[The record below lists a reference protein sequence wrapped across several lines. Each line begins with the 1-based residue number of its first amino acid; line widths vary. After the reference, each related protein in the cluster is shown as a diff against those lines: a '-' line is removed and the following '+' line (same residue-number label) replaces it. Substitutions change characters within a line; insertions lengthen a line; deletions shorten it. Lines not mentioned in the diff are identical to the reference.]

1 MQQFHAIVVGAGIA
15 GLGTAGLLQKQ
26 GLKTLV
32 LEKSRTPGG
41 RAKTRI
47 LPGGWRVDSGT
58 HCVDNG
64 DRSACADLLGRIGA
78 EIGWSRP
85 VQGLHVFDGD
95 RWKGMTEYFNLS
107 AAELQQLTGL
117 ENSFAP
123 MTGNEIDRLDL
134 VSLADFIKERG
145 LSTAVAK
152 YLKIMGMVQT
162 TLTDDK
168 KISAGEFVSI
178 YREGMQCGGGFGRL
192 ANVQM
197 PLGGIST
204 MINAMAEACNNPGCQ
219 IRLSAPLKKVRIDGE
234 GVQLLVDSETLRAPA
249 VVLALP
255 IWQISGLVETDDTP
269 LLRQWQERMYNLRDE
284 TSASMGFTIGTK
296 RPLFTEPVYL
306 SAWRLPDV
314 GLPLQI
320 LGHTNFDET
329 VAPPGHMIAFIGAP
343 CTPAQARDEDFRKLT
358 LERFWQTVKKM
369 FPSVEDDLVWKVDGH
384 YVGIDGLGRSPGLTG
399 KYRPPVAMP
408 GRQGLYFAG
417 DCFTG
422 RGVGMN
428 AAANSAMLCAER
440 IKADIAGLIEGS
452 DRR

>member
-1 MQQFHAIVVGAGIA
+1 VQHFDAIVVGAGIA

-41 RAKTRI
+41 RAKTRT
-47 LPGGWRVDSGT
+47 LPGGWHVDSGT

-64 DRSACADLLGRIGA
+64 DRSACADLLGKIGA

-85 VQGLHVFDGD
+85 IEGLRVFDGD
-95 RWKGMTEYFNLS
+95 RWKDMTEYFKLS
-107 AAELQQLTGL
+107 AAELQQLTEL
-117 ENSFAP
+117 ENSFIP
-123 MTGNEIDRLDL
+123 MTENEIDVLDL
-134 VSLADFIKERG
+134 VSLADFIKEKG
-145 LSTAVAK
+145 LPSAAAE

-162 TLTDDK
+162 TLTDDA
-168 KISAGEFVSI
+168 KISAGEFVAI
-178 YREGMQCGGGFGRL
+178 YREGMQCGGGFGKL

-197 PLGGIST
+197 PLGGVST
-204 MINAMAEACNNPGCQ
+204 MINAMAEACNKQGCE
-219 IRLSAPLKKVRIDGE
+219 IRLSAPLRKLHINGSG
-234 GVQLLVDSETLRAPA
+234 GVQLQTDSGSLQAPI

-255 IWQISGLVETDDTP
+255 IRQLSVLVETDDT
-269 LLRQWQERMYNLRDE
+269 LSLRQWQERMFALKDE

-296 RPLFTEPVYL
+296 RPLFAEPVYL

-343 CTPAQARDEDFRKLT
+343 CTPAQAMDEDFRKLT
-358 LERFWQTVKKM
+358 MERFWQAVKNM
-369 FPSVEDDLVWKVDGH
+369 FPSVDDDLVWKADGY
-384 YVGIDGLGRSPGLTG
+384 YVGIDGLARSPGMTG
-399 KYRPPVAMP
+399 KCRPPVAMP
-408 GRQGLYFAG
+408 GMKGLYFAG
-417 DCFTG
+417 DCYTG

-428 AAANSAMLCAER
+428 AAANSAMLCAKQ
-440 IKADIAGLIEGS
+440 IIAGLAG
-452 DRR
+452 

>member
-1 MQQFHAIVVGAGIA
+1 MQHFDAIVVGAGIA

-41 RAKTRI
+41 RAKTRT
-47 LPGGWRVDSGT
+47 LPGGWSVDSGT

-78 EIGWSRP
+78 EIDWSRP
-85 VQGLHVFDGD
+85 VQGLHIFDGD
-95 RWKGMTEYFNLS
+95 RWKDMTEYFNLS
-107 AAELQQLTGL
+107 AAELQQLAGL
-117 ENSFAP
+117 ESSFIH
-123 MTGNEIDRLDL
+123 MKENEIDRLDL
-134 VSLADFIKERG
+134 VSLADFIKERIP
-145 LSTAVAK
+145 STAVAE
-152 YLKIMGMVQT
+152 YLKITGMVQT
-162 TLTDDK
+162 TLTDDE

-178 YREGMQCGGGFGRL
+178 YREGMHCGGGFGKL

-197 PLGGIST
+197 PLGGIGT
-204 MINAMAEACNNPGCQ
+204 MIAAMAGSCNTLGCR
-219 IRLSAPLKKVRIDGE
+219 IRLSSPLKKVRIDGDE
-234 GVQLLVDSETLRAPA
+234 VQLLVDSEILRAPI
-249 VVLALP
+249 VVLAMP
-255 IWQISGLVETDDTP
+255 IWQLSGLFDACDNP
-269 LLRQWQERMYNLRDE
+269 LLKQWQERMWNLRDE

-343 CTPAQARDEDFRKLT
+343 CTPAQARDDDFRKLT

-399 KYRPPVAMP
+399 KYRPPVAVP
-408 GRQGLYFAG
+408 GMKGLYFAG
-417 DCFTG
+417 DCYTG

-440 IKADIAGLIEGS
+440 IKIDADGLIQGS
-452 DRR
+452 DHR

>member
-1 MQQFHAIVVGAGIA
+1 MQHFDAIVVGAGIA

-41 RAKTRI
+41 RAKTRT

-64 DRSACADLLGRIGA
+64 DRSACAELLGRIGA
-78 EIGWSRP
+78 GISWSRP
-85 VQGLHVFDGD
+85 VLGLNVFDGH
-95 RWKGMTEYFNLS
+95 RWKDMAEYFNLS
-107 AAELQQLTGL
+107 AAELQQLTDL
-117 ENSFAP
+117 ENSFIP
-123 MTGNEIDRLDL
+123 MTENEIDMLDL
-134 VSLADFIKERG
+134 VSLADFIKERVR
-145 LSTAVAK
+145 STAVAE
-152 YLKIMGMVQT
+152 YLKTIGMVQT
-162 TLTDDK
+162 TLTDDE

-178 YREGMQCGGGFGRL
+178 YREGMQCGGGFGKL

-197 PLGGIST
+197 PLGGIGA
-204 MINAMAEACNNPGCQ
+204 MIGAMAEACNKRGCE
-219 IRLSAPLKKVRIDGE
+219 IRFSTPLKKVRISGSDGAQ
-234 GVQLLVDSETLRAPA
+234 VLLDSGPLQAPV
-249 VVLALP
+249 VVLAMP
-255 IWQISGLVETDDTP
+255 IWQLSGLVEVDDTP
-269 LLRQWQERMYNLRDE
+269 SLRQWHETMHNLRDE
-284 TSASMGFTIGTK
+284 TSASMGFTIGTR

-306 SAWRLPDV
+306 SAWRLPGV

-320 LGHTNFDET
+320 LGHTNFDDT

-358 LERFWQTVKKM
+358 LERFWQTVKVM

-399 KYRPPVAMP
+399 KHRPPVAMP
-408 GRQGLYFAG
+408 GMKGLYFAG
-417 DCFTG
+417 DCYTG

-428 AAANSAMLCAER
+428 AAANSAMLCADR
-440 IKADIAGLIEGS
+440 IKADLAP
-452 DRR
+452 